1 MRYVTSK
8 LYLTF
13 LGCLIASNG
22 ALPRTA
28 EEPVTAYVDVNR
40 EAVIAFLPPSMQ
52 NLQES
57 GVVEAQNR
65 VRWAVDSVERCL
77 RDDHVY
83 YEVVF
88 AERIV
93 VRSLAGEETFE
104 LGRLW
109 PLVGALL
116 LRPDSNARI
125 LFAGGGPE
133 ALERLIRQAAG
144 EYFGKE
150 CDAD

>member
-1 MRYVTSK
+1 MRYARSK
-8 LYLTF
+8 LYLPL
-13 LGCLIASNG
+13 LGLLIASSS
-22 ALPRTA
+22 ALPQTA
-28 EEPVTAYVDVNR
+28 EQPVTAYVDVDR

-52 NLQES
+52 DLRER
-57 GVVEAQNR
+57 GAAEAQDW

-77 RDDHVY
+77 SEDHVY
-83 YEVVF
+83 YQVVF

-93 VRSLAGEETFE
+93 VRSVAGKETFE
-104 LGRLW
+104 LGRLV

-133 ALERLIRQAAG
+133 ALERLLRQAAG
-144 EYFGKE
+144 EYFGRQ
-150 CDAD
+150 CDAG